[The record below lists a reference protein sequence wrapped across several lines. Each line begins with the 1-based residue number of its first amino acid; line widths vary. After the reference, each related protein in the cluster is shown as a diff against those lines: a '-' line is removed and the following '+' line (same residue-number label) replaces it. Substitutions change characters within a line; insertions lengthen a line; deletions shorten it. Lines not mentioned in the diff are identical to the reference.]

1 MAEAENVVNSSE
13 ATDTSSTDSTPVE
26 TATSDDTFAG
36 FDSEFGD
43 ETPDTDSPITAD
55 ESDSNDDSEEIDDST
70 ENGKDASTDDSD
82 ESTEETSH
90 EELSPAEKRKE
101 QLNSEIRDLVSQ
113 RNQLRAQVEE
123 QNAQVYH
130 VPSEEELQD
139 QVNPETGEYYTT
151 VEARLA
157 RMEQQQQLDKY
168 NERIAESQLTVSTEA
183 QRALQ
188 DFPIFDSQ
196 SKEYN
201 PEIAAQADQILQ
213 ANLVQDPNTG
223 QIVGTR
229 VSPYQLYKS
238 FADVWQKSQTAG
250 AVKGQKAAEQM
261 LSRADTPSGRTVAT
275 AKKDAFLDAFDSD
288 EY

>member
-168 NERIAESQLTVSTEA
+168 NERIAEAQLTVSTEA

-201 PEIAAQADQILQ
+201 AEIAAQADQILQ

>member
-1 MAEAENVVNSSE
+1 MPDNVVNSSE

-26 TATSDDTFAG
+26 NQTSDDSFAG
-36 FDSEFGD
+36 FDSEFDG
-43 ETPDTDSPITAD
+43 ETPDEDAAIVAD
-55 ESDSNDDSEEIDDST
+55 ESDSNDDSEESEDST
-70 ENGKDASTDDSD
+70 ENGDDASTDNSD
-82 ESTEETSH
+82 ETTDESDEK
-90 EELSPAEKRKE
+90 ELSPAEKRKE

-130 VPSEEELQD
+130 VPTEEELQD

-168 NERIAESQLTVSTEA
+168 NERIAEAQLTVSTEA

-261 LSRADTPSGRTVAT
+261 LSRADTPSGRSVAT
-275 AKKDAFLDAFDSD
+275 AKKDAFLDAFNSD